1 MAEQRPA
8 DHWGLLASEL
18 GASPPPKDQQ
28 PADQPEQPPA
38 SDESRPSEEPP
49 PLPLDASLEVI
60 PADTLPRRESA
71 GRSGRTS
78 VRRSPQDW
86 TRLADELGVEVPPE
100 ADLAPAKREST
111 ETESVEE
118 DEALFPTLETPAE
131 VMSEIEAERAG
142 GFEATE
148 AGPSREGHGRRRN
161 RRRGGGRPDQS
172 ASPETARRS
181 RDDQPE
187 ARAPARRDDTA
198 QRSQA
203 TADRG
208 EGEPSRRRSEE
219 PDPGRG
225 RRRRRR
231 RGSGRDKPDSEAPA
245 AAIPAAETIAEP
257 DDAEDLLEIVELDEA
272 APSAE
277 VAAAAEAPGQEADE
291 SAGSEKSLHRGIP
304 SWEEVVGVVISANM
318 ASRAKNPDRRSS
330 GRSRSG
336 PRRGS
341 RDKPAQ

>member
-1 MAEQRPA
+1 M
-8 DHWGLLASEL
+8 ASEL
-18 GASPPPKDQQ
+18 GIEA
-28 PADQPEQPPA
+28 PA
-38 SDESRPSEEPP
+38 
-49 PLPLDASLEVI
+49 
-60 PADTLPRRESA
+60 
-71 GRSGRTS
+71 
-78 VRRSPQDW
+78 
-86 TRLADELGVEVPPE
+86 E

-111 ETESVEE
+111 ETEPVEE
-118 DEALFPTLETPAE
+118 SESPFPTLETPAE
-131 VMSEIEAERAG
+131 VMSEIEEERAG
-142 GFEATE
+142 GFEAAE
-148 AGPSREGHGRRRN
+148 AGPSQERHGRHRN
-161 RRRGGGRPDQS
+161 RRRGGGRPAQS

-198 QRSQA
+198 ERSQA

-208 EGEPSRRRSEE
+208 EGEPFHRRSEE
-219 PDPGRG
+219 TGPGRG
-225 RRRRRR
+225 KRRRRR
-231 RGSGRDKPDSEAPA
+231 RGSGRGKPESEAPA
-245 AAIPAAETIAEP
+245 AALPVAETIAEP

-277 VAAAAEAPGQEADE
+277 GAAAAEAQDQQADE
-291 SAGSEKSLHRGIP
+291 SVGSEKSLHRGIP

-341 RDKPAQ
+341 RDKPAQRTD